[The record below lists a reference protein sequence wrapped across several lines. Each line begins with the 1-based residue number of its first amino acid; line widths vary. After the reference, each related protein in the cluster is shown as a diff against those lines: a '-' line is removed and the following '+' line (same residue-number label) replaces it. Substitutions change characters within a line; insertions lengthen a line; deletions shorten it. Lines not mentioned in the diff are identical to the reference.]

1 MKKINA
7 QVTEKGWLNFSYLK
21 KVNTLVTSQFVAE
34 KEKHIITNQKGYLN
48 LVFEKDKCTRH

>member
-34 KEKHIITNQKGYLN
+34 KEEHNQSKRL
-48 LVFEKDKCTRH
+48 LKSRICKR